1 MAEHLYTKVSLTEQ
15 QLDPSTAES
24 LADLLFEMG
33 RELLGKRQFELAVKW
48 LERAF
53 HVLSSQ
59 ELDKLSI
66 DASELR
72 TSIIQCS
79 VKALLGL
86 QQQDTTQQA
95 HGLVD
100 LLESEVGDKLVVLLL
115 RLELLSASSETFDSV
130 AYSTVVQRIVR
141 SVILTDS
148 NFKLILHHIRK
159 LNDKSPSL
167 ACNALDELLQTRL
180 FQSEKEEWIE
190 TVLINRIWMATSQ
203 RDGDDVLSSVH
214 KSLAIVSSNLTKP
227 ISPSAT
233 FAAQMVNLPY
243 LLSLKGSLT
252 PHSCCGSESS
262 QIMLWDSTMQPRLG
276 VVRPCIQSSKMLEI

>member
-1 MAEHLYTKVSLTEQ
+1 VAEHLYAKVSLIEH
-15 QLDPSTAES
+15 QLDPNTTES

-33 RELLGKRQFELAVKW
+33 RELLAKKQFELAVKW
-48 LERAF
+48 LDRAF

-79 VKALLGL
+79 VRALLGL
-86 QQQDTTQQA
+86 QQQDATQQA

-100 LLESEVGDKLVVLLL
+100 LLESEVGDKLVILLL

-130 AYSTVVQRIVR
+130 AYSTVVQRIIR
-141 SVILTDS
+141 SVVLTDS
-148 NFKLILHHIRK
+148 NFKLIVHHIRK

-180 FQSEKEEWIE
+180 FQAEKEEWIE
-190 TVLINRIWMATSQ
+190 TILINRIWMGTSQ

-214 KSLAIVSSNLTKP
+214 KSLAIVSSNLAKP
-227 ISPSAT
+227 ISSSAT
-233 FAAQMVNLPY
+233 FAAQMVNLLY
-243 LLSLKGSLT
+243 LLSQKWKLNTS
-252 PHSCCGSESS
+252 
-262 QIMLWDSTMQPRLG
+262 
-276 VVRPCIQSSKMLEI
+276 